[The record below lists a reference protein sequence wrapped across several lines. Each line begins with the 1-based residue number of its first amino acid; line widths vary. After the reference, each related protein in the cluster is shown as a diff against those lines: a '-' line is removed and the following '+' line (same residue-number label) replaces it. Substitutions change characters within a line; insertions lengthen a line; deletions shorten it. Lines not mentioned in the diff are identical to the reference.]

1 MAATTVETRPPKVT
15 VHNFS
20 AGPAILPRAVME
32 QAQEEFLDWRGLG
45 VSIAEMS
52 HRTPAF
58 TAVAEQS
65 VQDLAALLAVP
76 ENYRVLFLQ
85 GGASHVMSMAP
96 LNLCGETRGGTGDC
110 ADYVITGN
118 WSKRAANEAARL
130 TNVNIAASAVDVNF
144 TTIPDQA
151 GWRFSERPAYL
162 YYCDNETIA
171 GVEFPAPPVLPGT
184 CGEAVLVCDMTSN
197 FLSRPLPVERYGLIF
212 AGAQKNIAPAGLTV
226 ALVREDLLDRAR
238 ADVPFLYHFK
248 LLAENDSMFNTPPV
262 FNWYLAGLTFAWIRE
277 QGGVEE
283 MHARACRRSGKL
295 YEFIDG
301 NDFYRNPVDKPYRSR
316 MNVPFILADASLD
329 GAFLAAAEDNG
340 LLGLKGHRSVGGM
353 RASMYNGLPEASAD
367 ALVEFM
373 ADFADRH
380 G

>member
-1 MAATTVETRPPKVT
+1 MAATRREPQVT

-20 AGPAILPRAVME
+20 AGPAILPRAVMQ
-32 QAQEEFLDWRGLG
+32 QAQEEFLDWHGLG
-45 VSIAEMS
+45 ISIAEMS
-52 HRTPAF
+52 HRSPAF

-65 VQDLAALLAVP
+65 VRDLRALLAIP

-96 LNLCGETRGGTGDC
+96 LNLCGKTRGGTGDC
-110 ADYVITGN
+110 ADYVITGH
-118 WSKRAANEAARL
+118 WSQRAMTEAERL
-130 TNVNIAASAVDVNF
+130 TRVNIAASAAEVNF
-144 TTIPDQA
+144 TTIPPLTD
-151 GWRFSERPAYL
+151 WRFSARPAYL

-171 GVEFPAPPVLPGT
+171 GVEFPAPPVLPDT
-184 CGEAVLVCDMTSN
+184 CGETALVCDMTSN

-212 AGAQKNIAPAGLTV
+212 AGAQKNMAPAGLTV

-248 LLAENDSMFNTPPV
+248 LLAEHDSMFNTPPV
-262 FNWYLAGLTFAWIRE
+262 FSWYLAGLTFAWMRT
-277 QGGVEE
+277 QGGVEA
-283 MHARACRRSGKL
+283 MDARARRRSGKL

-301 NDFYRNPVDKPYRSR
+301 HEFYRNPVAKPYRSR
-316 MNVPFILADASLD
+316 MNVPFMLADAGLD
-329 GAFLAAAEDNG
+329 RAFLAAAEDNG

-353 RASMYNGLPEASAD
+353 RASMYNGLPEASVD
-367 ALVEFM
+367 ALLEFM
-373 ADFADRH
+373 ADFAASH